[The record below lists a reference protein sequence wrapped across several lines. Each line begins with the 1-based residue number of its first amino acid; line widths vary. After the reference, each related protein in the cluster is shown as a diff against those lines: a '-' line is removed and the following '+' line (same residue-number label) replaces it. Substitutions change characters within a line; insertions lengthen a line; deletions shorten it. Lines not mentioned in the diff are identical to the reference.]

1 MEKKRVFLIVLDS
14 YGIGEMTDAAD
25 FEDDHQSEGV

>member
-25 FEDDHQSEGV
+25 FGDVGANTL

>member
-25 FEDDHQSEGV
+25 LEMSEQTH